1 MPLIL
6 HDDLLALGTALGAN
20 IGRLEQTVRFAQPLR
35 TLQPLRRAVL
45 GRPVHPVDAMGT
57 LQGPFLH
64 FTAAIWTNHALALSV
79 PEGLRLPGT
88 PMPAPLGA
96 APPPCGGEGGIG
108 PAVPPRAAR
117 RVRIQGGCNPPWK
130 DFSTSAR
137 PSRARDGLRKRPGS
151 PGARTPPCHP
161 RATRSRSRRSWSW
174 AAP

>member
-88 PMPAPLGA
+88 PIMFGRTRACRTFPDSASS
-96 APPPCGGEGGIG
+96 
-108 PAVPPRAAR
+108 VPE
-117 RVRIQGGCNPPWK
+117 
-130 DFSTSAR
+130 
-137 PSRARDGLRKRPGS
+137 GLRLSGTPIMFG
-151 PGARTPPCHP
+151 RTPPRGSSLAPAGQFTFCACRTYFDPCALGAHTP
-161 RATRSRSRRSWSW
+161 VTRRHWWWGRSRGSLLPSSIS
-174 AAP
+174 